1 MDHDAAWFSFSSFR
15 TARPRGR
22 ESRKPWTRKLREN
35 LLRVTV
41 EQLEDARLV
50 RTTGE
55 IDFSTVAALKREVDA
70 AREQDATVLLD
81 MSGVTFIDSS
91 GLHFLL
97 EASQRSAVSDW
108 AFFVVQPSEVV
119 RRLIEVSGTAD
130 RLTMVDPTAE
140 RLLG

>member
-1 MDHDAAWFSFSSFR
+1 MSPSSSWR
-15 TARPRGR
+15 TRASSAP
-22 ESRKPWTRKLREN
+22 L
-35 LLRVTV
+35 
-41 EQLEDARLV
+41 
-50 RTTGE
+50 GE

-108 AFFVVQPSEVV
+108 AFFVAQPS
-119 RRLIEVSGTAD
+119 RSSDA
-130 RLTMVDPTAE
+130 
-140 RLLG
+140 

>member
-1 MDHDAAWFSFSSFR
+1 M
-15 TARPRGR
+15 
-22 ESRKPWTRKLREN
+22 
-35 LLRVTV
+35 
-41 EQLEDARLV
+41 EDARLV